1 MSEVIETHDQRVAK
15 VAKYYAA
22 AQRWAA
28 MYKVEEEHAIDVAAS
43 ILMTRDKV
51 QMGGSFAQAIV
62 DNNLRESINRA
73 DDTCIK
79 YLKFFSIIRHNCG
92 SYEILN
98 K

>member
-1 MSEVIETHDQRVAK
+1 MDT
-15 VAKYYAA
+15 VAKYKAA

-28 MYKVEEEHAIDVAAS
+28 MYKVDEQHAIDVAAS
-43 ILMTRDKV
+43 VLMTRDKV

-62 DNNLRESINRA
+62 DNNLREAINRA

-79 YLKFFSIIRHNCG
+79 YLKFFSIINYNCG

-98 K
+98 GL